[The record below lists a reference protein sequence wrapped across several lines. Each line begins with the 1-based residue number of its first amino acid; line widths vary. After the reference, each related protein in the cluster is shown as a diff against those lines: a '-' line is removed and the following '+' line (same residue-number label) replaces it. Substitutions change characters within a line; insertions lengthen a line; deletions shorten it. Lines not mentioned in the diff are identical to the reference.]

1 MCVLCVNYQIL
12 ETSLLKKKKKKE
24 EEKRLQFYIKK
35 KDFTGWDTVKS

>member
-12 ETSLLKKKKKKE
+12 ATSLLKKKKKKEE

-35 KDFTGWDTVKS
+35 KDFTG